1 MSITTKQTKFIIMNT
16 QLTAKELEVLS
27 DIANMQIE
35 DNYSEYTSIS
45 SNSEKG
51 ILGSLVK
58 KGIILN
64 GYEGYEKESGYMFYL
79 TELGFEVC
87 KEYNISTSH
96 IILFN

>member
-1 MSITTKQTKFIIMNT
+1 MTNKPNLFIMNT
-16 QLTAKELEVLS
+16 QLTAKEIKVLS
-27 DIANMQIE
+27 DVAAMQIE

-58 KGIILN
+58 KGIVFN

-87 KEYNISTSH
+87 KEQNISTSH
-96 IILFN
+96 IHLFN